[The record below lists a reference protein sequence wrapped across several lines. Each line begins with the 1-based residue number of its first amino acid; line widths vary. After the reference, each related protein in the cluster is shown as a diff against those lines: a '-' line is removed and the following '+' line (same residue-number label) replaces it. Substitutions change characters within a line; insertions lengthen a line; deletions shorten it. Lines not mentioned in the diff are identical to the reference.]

1 MNFPVKIF
9 FGSVFG
15 NIFINN
21 KTFNIMKKIFLL
33 LSVVSLFTLSS
44 CVDDDPDVVYNNT
57 DNYFE
62 AEVFEV
68 NQATFSF
75 DANTG
80 YYTSLYELNPAL
92 YPADMILV
100 YRLKDVVNGS
110 DVWEM
115 IPKTLY
121 YDNGDY
127 VEFDFDFTRNDIVF
141 YMGANYDLGTDPN
154 FLQNQV
160 FRVVIIP
167 GYDNSARI
175 DLTDY
180 NNVIR
185 EFKVDES
192 NIKTLQP
199 KK

>member
-1 MNFPVKIF
+1 MR
-9 FGSVFG
+9 
-15 NIFINN
+15 
-21 KTFNIMKKIFLL
+21 KIFLL
-33 LSVVSLFTLSS
+33 LSVVGLFTLSS
-44 CVDDDPDVVYNNT
+44 CVDDDPDVIYNNT

-62 AEVFEV
+62 AEVFEI

-75 DANTG
+75 DNSTG
-80 YYTSLYELNPAL
+80 YYTSQYILDPAL
-92 YPADMILV
+92 YPADMVLV
-100 YRLKDVVNGS
+100 YRLKDVVNNS

-115 IPKTLY
+115 IPKTIY

-141 YMGANYDLGTDPN
+141 YMGANYDLGTNPN

-185 EFKVDES
+185 EFNIDES
-192 NIKTLQP
+192 NMKTL
-199 KK
+199 KLK

>member
-1 MNFPVKIF
+1 
-9 FGSVFG
+9 
-15 NIFINN
+15 
-21 KTFNIMKKIFLL
+21 MKKIFLL

-44 CVDDDPDVVYNNT
+44 CVDDDPNVVNNT
-57 DNYFE
+57 LE
-62 AEVFEV
+62 AEVFEI

-75 DANTG
+75 DASTG
-80 YYTSLYELNPAL
+80 YYTSFYNLNPAL
-92 YPADMILV
+92 YPADMVLV
-100 YRLKDVVNGS
+100 YRLKGVDNNGR
-110 DVWEM
+110 DIWEM
-115 IPKTLY
+115 IPKTIY

-127 VEFDFDFTRNDIVF
+127 VEFDFDFTRTDIVF
-141 YMGANYDLGTDPN
+141 YMGANYDLGTNPN

-180 NNVIR
+180 YNVIR
-185 EFKVDES
+185 EFNINDN

-199 KK
+199 KN